1 MQEFNKGVYDYI
13 IATDETST
21 DQGSDSEE
29 EQKEEEVEEEENK
42 EECNLVSN
50 FITFER
56 CFFNEL

>member
-29 EQKEEEVEEEENK
+29 EQKEEEVEEEENE

-50 FITFER
+50 FKTYER

>member
-1 MQEFNKGVYDYI
+1 MYDYI

-29 EQKEEEVEEEENK
+29 EQKEEEVEEEENE

-50 FITFER
+50 FKTYER